1 MKIRCYQFS
10 EIQSDKIDS
19 LIKDS
24 FFASRGFMDLWSRVG
39 GKPVYWVAE
48 SGDLLRCVF
57 PGVEFGR
64 GPLKRFHSMPDGCYG
79 RMFFAS
85 GNDADN
91 RAISRRVMREIAQAG
106 YLKAYVYDFYN
117 RLSGNSGFRTE
128 KCETS
133 IVDISGNTWAPP
145 DKKIQSEIRKSEK
158 EGINVTAFDRE
169 WHMEKFLALMQSTEE
184 RHKRKPKYSRRF
196 FEGLAEL
203 AEKDNRLVWQWCEHD
218 GRAVSSHINFIEAP
232 MALNWQ
238 VYFDKSLSFLKANQY
253 LLYSFA
259 QKVSQAGVTRLNLG
273 ASPPDAEG
281 LIQYKEKWG
290 GRTYAYNCYHR
301 LSRLGRLL

>member
-1 MKIRCYQFS
+1 MKVRRCQIS
-10 EIQSDKIDS
+10 EIQSDKVDS
-19 LIKDS
+19 LTKDS
-24 FFASRGFMDLWSRVG
+24 FFASKGFMDLWSSVG

-48 SGDLLRCVF
+48 SGDLLRAIF

-79 RMFFAS
+79 RMFFSS

-91 RAISRRVMREIAQAG
+91 RAIGRLVMREIGQAG
-106 YLKAYVYDFYN
+106 YLKAHVYDFYN
-117 RLSGNSGFRTE
+117 RLSGNSSFTTE

-133 IVDISGNTWAPP
+133 IVDIAGSSWMPP
-145 DKKIQSEIRKSEK
+145 DKKIQSEIRKAEK
-158 EGINVTAFDRE
+158 EGINVETFDLSR
-169 WHMEKFLALMQSTEE
+169 HMEKFLALMLSTEE
-184 RHKRKPKYSRRF
+184 RHERKPKYSPAF
-196 FEGLAEL
+196 FEGLARL
-203 AEKDNRLVWQWCEHD
+203 AETDNRVVWQWCEHN

-238 VYFDKSLSFLKANQY
+238 VYFDKSSSFLKANQY
-253 LLYSFA
+253 LLYNFA
-259 QKVSQAGVTRLNLG
+259 KQATGAGVKRLNLG

-290 GRTYAYNCYHR
+290 GRTYTYNCYRR
-301 LSRLGRLL
+301 LSRLGRML